1 MKRIDLTKEQIQER
15 IQALPKRS
23 KYLTKE
29 EINQRIKLA
38 QELGLF
44 TKNPQGFKYSIR
56 GAS

>member
-1 MKRIDLTKEQIQER
+1 MPNLTKEQILER
-15 IQALPKRS
+15 IQALPKQS
-23 KYLTKE
+23 KYLTRE